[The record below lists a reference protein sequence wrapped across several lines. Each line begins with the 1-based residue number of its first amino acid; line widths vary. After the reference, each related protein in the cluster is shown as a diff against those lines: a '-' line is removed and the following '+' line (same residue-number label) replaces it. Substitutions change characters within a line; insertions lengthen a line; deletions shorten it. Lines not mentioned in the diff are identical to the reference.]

1 MSTHESKTWLVAYDI
16 RTTKRRRRVH
26 KLLRKNGLAA
36 QYSAFSLEA
45 DDTDMAEV
53 LAALESLID
62 TGADDVR
69 AYRLPARCPVWLLGK
84 QNWPDGVT
92 LSPQQAVR
100 LLVDIGESEEAAKT
114 EDAESADEEQ
124 EIEP

>member
-26 KLLRKNGLAA
+26 KLLRKKGLAA
-36 QYSAFSLEA
+36 QFSAFSLEA
-45 DDTDMAEV
+45 DDIGMAEV
-53 LAALESLID
+53 LAALEALID

-69 AYRLPARCPVWLLGK
+69 AYHLPVQCPVWLLGK
-84 QNWPDGVT
+84 QNWPEGVT

-100 LLVDIGESEEAAKT
+100 LLVDMSETEDTEEA
-114 EDAESADEEQ
+114 DAAEAGL